1 MRLMPHLRWQALVP
15 LLQPKWGTG
24 FLAQLPRFGSKEKLM
39 AVELDDRTAGARR
52 LKDKVCV
59 VTGAGQGI
67 GRATARRLGQEGGTV
82 VVADRIDATATEAL
96 AELRNHGVEAM
107 KSIVDLGTFAG
118 AQNLVSQTL
127 EAYGRIDVLVN
138 NVGGTIW
145 MKPYHLYTEEEVV
158 LEIERSLY
166 PTLWCCLAVLP
177 IMMAQ
182 KSGSIVNLGSQAIR
196 GLYRVPYAASK
207 GGILALGKV
216 LAMEYGRYG
225 IRVNTVSPGGTD
237 IADRVTPRLLIRPGF
252 TADEGAKSE
261 AENYRRE
268 MMEDSQN
275 QQALRRRGLPEE
287 QAAAIAF
294 LASDDSSFITGEVIN
309 CSGGQS

>member
-1 MRLMPHLRWQALVP
+1 
-15 LLQPKWGTG
+15 
-24 FLAQLPRFGSKEKLM
+24 M
-39 AVELDDRTAGARR
+39 AEELDARAAGARR
-52 LKDKVCV
+52 LKDKVCI

-67 GRATARRLGQEGGTV
+67 GRAAAKRLGQEGGKV
-82 VVADRIDATATEAL
+82 VVADRIDEGATGTL
-96 AELRNHGVEAM
+96 AELHAHGVAAI
-107 KSIVDLGTFAG
+107 KVLVDLATFAG
-118 AQNLVSQTL
+118 AQSLMAQAR

-145 MKPYHLYTEEEVV
+145 IKPFHLYSDEEVK
-158 LEIERSLY
+158 LELERSLY

-177 IMMAQ
+177 IMMEQRA
-182 KSGSIVNLGSQAIR
+182 GSIVNLGSQSPR
-196 GLYRVPYAASK
+196 GLYRLPYATSK

-225 IRVNTVSPGGTD
+225 IRINTVAPGGTE
-237 IADRVTPRLLIRPGF
+237 ITDRVTPRQLIRPGVM
-252 TADEGAKSE
+252 ADDLAAAE
-261 AENYRRE
+261 AADYQRE
-268 MMEDSQN
+268 MAEDIRN

-294 LASDDSSFITGEVIN
+294 LASDDASFITGQVIN